1 MVNYFPQSPDL
12 IAAAGLR
19 GDSRPPLHWD
29 PCIRLLWIMEYQCL
43 RNERTCL
50 GQTSWLRSVQTRFT
64 LKCNLEKIQ
73 ALAFALDLLFDL
85 EQVT

>member
-43 RNERTCL
+43 RERE
-50 GQTSWLRSVQTRFT
+50 
-64 LKCNLEKIQ
+64 NLPWTNFMAEICP
-73 ALAFALDLLFDL
+73 D
-85 EQVT
+85 QVHSEM